1 MSKITEALKKAAA
14 EREARAREARASG
27 APFRKPAPAAA
38 VGKEAAQRP
47 QREET
52 RPAQAAESGAEPG
65 QAGAAPLTARLRSQ
79 GFAEKLLPNLPDP
92 SPAVSQ
98 IRLLRVGLE
107 AAFDGRLPGLV
118 IVAGAD
124 ETPCAGLVGLN
135 LAYSI
140 ERYTGKPTAV
150 VDMDFLSPTF
160 LAGFE
165 LDGVP
170 GVLSVLEE
178 GMDPAR
184 CGVKAE
190 SARNLTV
197 FSAGTTGPVPTE
209 LLGGPR
215 AEEFIGWLRRNFDHV
230 VVVAP
235 GVLAAPETAVLGR
248 LADGVVLAVEAGVT
262 RREVVE
268 RAAEELADAEVK
280 LVGVALSEVEYVVPE
295 AIYRRL

>member
-27 APFRKPAPAAA
+27 APSRKPAPAAA
-38 VGKEAAQRP
+38 VGKEAAQHPERG
-47 QREET
+47 EA
-52 RPAQAAESGAEPG
+52 RPAQAAGSGV
-65 QAGAAPLTARLRSQ
+65 APLTARLRSQ

-92 SPAVSQ
+92 SPAVAQ

-140 ERYTGKPTAV
+140 DRYAGKPTAV

-170 GVLSVLEE
+170 GVLSILEE

-215 AEEFIGWLRRNFDHV
+215 AEEFIGWLRRSFDHV

-268 RAAEELADAEVK
+268 RAAEELTDAEVK